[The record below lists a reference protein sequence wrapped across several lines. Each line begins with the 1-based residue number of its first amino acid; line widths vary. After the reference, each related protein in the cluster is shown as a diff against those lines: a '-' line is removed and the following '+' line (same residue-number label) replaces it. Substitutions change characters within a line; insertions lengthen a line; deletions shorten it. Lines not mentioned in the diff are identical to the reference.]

1 MNQTTARLAV
11 YLVED
16 SPVMANLLRRLLSE
30 ERDVQ
35 IVGSADNAAS
45 AILDIATLRPQLV
58 VIDLALKSGS
68 GYDVLKALPGR
79 NGSRPTAVVL
89 TNLSAD
95 VHRSR
100 ACELG
105 ADQFFDKSRDIG
117 LMLAYVRDF
126 ARRRAAS

>member
-1 MNQTTARLAV
+1 M
-11 YLVED
+11 ED
-16 SPVMANLLRRLLSE
+16 SPIMANLLRRLLSE

-45 AILDIATLRPQLV
+45 AIVDIATLRPQSSSS
-58 VIDLALKSGS
+58 IWLKSGS
-68 GYDVLKALPGR
+68 GYDVLKALPSR